1 MTKTPHVQAGQIAP
15 AQLSLQP
22 DAFNSELLRLVAT
35 KKIGWTPDE
44 HAQLVQS
51 VLDHLVDENG
61 KAPSLAS
68 AHKDRVRLIYRPSED
83 LQKSVLR
90 QTFADAG
97 YALSADAEST
107 LVLLFSAAQ
116 FADFLAKTVNP
127 LTGEAFITKEKKR
140 GVKKSTFASLIGAV
154 LPPPALAPMP
164 VEESV
169 ITATEGEKGK

>member
-1 MTKTPHVQAGQIAP
+1 MTKTPHVQVGQIAP
-15 AQLSLQP
+15 SQLNLQP
-22 DAFNSELLRLVAT
+22 GAFNSELLRLVAAD
-35 KKIGWTPDE
+35 KIGWTPDE

-61 KAPSLAS
+61 KAPSWAS
-68 AHKDRVRLIYRPSED
+68 SHKDRVRLIYRPSED

-97 YALSADAEST
+97 YTLSAEAERT

-127 LTGEAFITKEKKR
+127 QTGEAFITKEKKR
-140 GVKKSTFASLIGAV
+140 GVKKNTFASLIGAV
-154 LPPPALAPMP
+154 LPPPVLATPP
-164 VEESV
+164 VEEPAS
-169 ITATEGEKGK
+169 AGSEGETAK